1 MLEDNTRVAVK
12 RSHANNELDEFDN
25 AAKFLS
31 EITHKNIIKLVGCFL
46 EANHTPILVY
56 EYATKGSLS
65 DIFHGKKD
73 LPLELRVN
81 KIAIKTAEALAHLH
95 TLETGV
101 MLIQHGS
108 VQLSHILLDD
118 NFVPKVLGFYFS
130 KRLTEDKDHT
140 GTSTGHMQH
149 ISRKE
154 TINSEYYHLVPDFM
168 NNSGK
173 TFFDKDT
180 MAQENMLVLEQ
191 MGRLALKC
199 TRLEVDERPTMEQ
212 VVERLWVIRRDWK
225 KRMAKR
231 GI

>member
-1 MLEDNTRVAVK
+1 MKSNSEILTELCNLRIFTKEELNEVTQSYLYPLVVGSSPTVCKGMLEDNTRVAVK

-81 KIAIKTAEALAHLH
+81 KIAIKTAEALAHLQ

-173 TFFDKDT
+173 TFF
-180 MAQENMLVLEQ
+180 
-191 MGRLALKC
+191 
-199 TRLEVDERPTMEQ
+199 
-212 VVERLWVIRRDWK
+212 
-225 KRMAKR
+225 
-231 GI
+231 